1 MQKLASPD
9 QEAALRPPIA
19 RTIPVPPTK
28 PTRPIV
34 SVSHGG
40 IGSGP
45 GSAKRA
51 SAPVMKAMKSA
62 PITAPSMRGA

>member
-1 MQKLASPD
+1 MAS
-9 QEAALRPPIA
+9 
-19 RTIPVPPTK
+19 TIPVPAAK

-34 SVSHGG
+34 IVVTGG

-62 PITAPSMRGA
+62 PITAPIMRGA